1 MEVIILGRKAMSPI
15 SLHSGYVNTVM
26 SPLSRMRIHVFQNTE
41 DVPHPSA
48 IMPLQTQLESQ
59 GGGRTY
65 LTEILVEDPFSARR
79 GKFRSRLSRR
89 QFSQLKFHFSE
100 CFEISMIGMFLHRSI
115 FKRYSCCIILVMI
128 SQMFDEI
135 SAR

>member
-59 GGGRTY
+59 
-65 LTEILVEDPFSARR
+65 LVADPKVRPA
-79 GKFRSRLSRR
+79 GLS
-89 QFSQLKFHFSE
+89 
-100 CFEISMIGMFLHRSI
+100 IG
-115 FKRYSCCIILVMI
+115 
-128 SQMFDEI
+128 
-135 SAR
+135 

>member
-1 MEVIILGRKAMSPI
+1 MSAMLTNFAWLFRLP
-15 SLHSGYVNTVM
+15 
-26 SPLSRMRIHVFQNTE
+26 
-41 DVPHPSA
+41 A
-48 IMPLQTQLESQ
+48 IKVE

-89 QFSQLKFHFSE
+89 QFSQFKFHFSE

-135 SAR
+135 SARSKISSNFAKICFIESSRKFTGIAGNAR